1 MAMRRVGAT
10 RVMARGRDH
19 RGLIRDRGGVVP
31 GECGVAGARAG
42 SQVSGRAGPEPG
54 LGPRERDSHYE
65 VWVGERVTSRMA
77 EEGVQKRGNL
87 RVGGAMAQRSQRMK
101 CKTGLKGW

>member
-1 MAMRRVGAT
+1 VAMKRVGAT

-54 LGPRERDSHYE
+54 LGP
-65 VWVGERVTSRMA
+65 
-77 EEGVQKRGNL
+77 
-87 RVGGAMAQRSQRMK
+87 
-101 CKTGLKGW
+101 

>member
-1 MAMRRVGAT
+1 VGRALGRALPVSAWWPSTDAVLARARIHGCCHPTWEPRGACARGECVAMKRVGAT

-54 LGPRERDSHYE
+54 LGP
-65 VWVGERVTSRMA
+65 
-77 EEGVQKRGNL
+77 
-87 RVGGAMAQRSQRMK
+87 
-101 CKTGLKGW
+101 